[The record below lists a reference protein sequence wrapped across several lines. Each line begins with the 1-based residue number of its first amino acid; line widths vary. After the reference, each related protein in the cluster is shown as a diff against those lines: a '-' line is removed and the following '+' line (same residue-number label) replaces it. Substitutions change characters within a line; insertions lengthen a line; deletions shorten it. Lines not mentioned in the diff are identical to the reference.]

1 MADILY
7 VKKFKTLWTLFMDGV
22 QLTQG
27 YKATTRRPFIF
38 TTTFPKIPDTHLTD
52 LEMMNGCVD
61 LEATNW
67 F

>member
-1 MADILY
+1 
-7 VKKFKTLWTLFMDGV
+7 MDGV
-22 QLTQG
+22 PLTQG